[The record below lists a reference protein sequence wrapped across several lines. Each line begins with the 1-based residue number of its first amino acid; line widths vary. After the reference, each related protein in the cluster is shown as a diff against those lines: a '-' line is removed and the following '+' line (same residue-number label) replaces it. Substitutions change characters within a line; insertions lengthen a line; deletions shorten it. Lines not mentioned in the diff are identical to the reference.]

1 MSERKKSPRHVDEQ
15 EHPEPERLINPD
27 EEAEMDLAEL
37 EQPPQAEGPRGR
49 DDPEEAGAESDE
61 RGQSGGRQE

>member
-1 MSERKKSPRHVDEQ
+1 MSERNKSPRHVDDQ

-27 EEAEMDLAEL
+27 EEAEMDLSEL

-49 DDPEEAGAESDE
+49 DDPERVNPRTEE
-61 RGQSGGRQE
+61 RRKE